1 MVERLKSW
9 DDQRNWQEFFT
20 TYQKLIQGVAR
31 KSGLN
36 TEEAEDVVQE
46 TILTVAKNI
55 ERLQYDPEIGSF
67 KGWLMNITRWRIAD
81 QFRKRAPGIEVHRPA
96 GNESAATATLD
107 RLPGPEGF
115 SLEAVWDQEWKENLL
130 GAAMRRVRAKVDP
143 AQFQIFDCY
152 VTKGW
157 SAQRVAK
164 ELGVNVGQVYLA
176 KHRVSSALK
185 KEARLL
191 ESVR

>member
-9 DDQRNWQEFFT
+9 DDQRNWNEFFT
-20 TYQKLIQGVAR
+20 TYQKLIHGVAR
-31 KSGLN
+31 KSGL
-36 TEEAEDVVQE
+36 TEEESQDVVQE
-46 TILTVAKNI
+46 TILTVARNI
-55 ERLQYDPEIGSF
+55 DRLQYDPKIGSF

-81 QFRKRAPGIEVHRPA
+81 QFRKRAPGVQVHRSP
-96 GNESAATATLD
+96 GRDSGMTATLD
-107 RLPGPEGF
+107 RLPGAEGVD
-115 SLEAVWDQEWKENLL
+115 LEAVWDAEWKENLI

-176 KHRVSSALK
+176 KHRVSAVLK

-191 ESVR
+191 ENVR